1 MQSVLKLSPTSAPAL
16 KSPYIQIAKPKLLQE
31 AGKLS
36 SQEQAY
42 GVELEEL
49 YHFIHQSISSALHEA
64 KQQTDFNYWYS
75 KDRNQR
81 KVEEALSYIDEHF
94 HEDFGLE
101 QATDI
106 MHCSST
112 YLNRLLKQYTGSTF
126 YNLLTQKRI
135 EHSKHLLAMDL
146 QTVWEISSEVGY
158 TNVHS
163 FIRAFKRSVG
173 VTPGHFRESCL
184 VHSG

>member
-1 MQSVLKLSPTSAPAL
+1 MQSVLKLSPPSAPAL
-16 KSPYIQIAKPKLLQE
+16 KSPYIQITNPKLQQD
-31 AGKLS
+31 AGKLPY
-36 SQEQAY
+36 QEQAY
-42 GVELEEL
+42 RIELEEL
-49 YHFIHQSISSALHEA
+49 YHFIYQSITSALQEA

-101 QATDI
+101 QVTDI

-112 YLNRLLKQYTGSTF
+112 YLNRLLKQHTGSTF

-135 EHSKHLLAMDL
+135 EHSKQLLALDY
-146 QTVWEISSEVGY
+146 QTVCEISSMVGY

-173 VTPGHFRESCL
+173 ITPGQFRESSL
-184 VHSG
+184 AHSG